1 MIQNLRERLSG
12 VVAIALIILIAI
24 PLAFFGI
31 ESIFMTQRVVNLGE
45 VNGEEISQLDFDR
58 AVAMR
63 NNRIM
68 SSLGENYSPDML
80 DSDFVRQAALNDLV
94 VAKLYLSKS
103 KQQDMSV
110 SDIQI
115 SRNLVNTS
123 AFQLNNEFSETLFRN
138 YLTSMGYSSAEFMED
153 FREDLTSQQLTSGVL
168 SSGFSADIQVEGIVA
183 VSQEERSYE
192 YIQLPVESVLEQV
205 SISDEQI
212 HAFYEQNA
220 QMFEQPEMISVD
232 YVRLTRDQFL
242 DQINVNEDEVLE
254 RFEILQSQQP
264 DQFEVAHILIEDN
277 DQSAEKLAQIQSRLE
292 AGETF
297 ETVAEEMSED
307 IGSANN
313 GGYLG
318 YTDGNTFPAAF
329 EQAITELE
337 VAQISSPVQTDAG
350 FHIIKLLSIEE
361 TPLDFDTEYAAIELQ
376 VKQEEAESLYVD
388 ALENLREAS
397 FSTSDLEELLQV
409 MSESSVELEV
419 ETSEP
424 FEQDFGTGI
433 AANAQVR
440 TVAFGPIVREENLNS
455 EVVELTENNAVVV
468 HLNNYFPA
476 GIALL
481 EQVREEI
488 ASKLRIDQANELL
501 ADRAEELEAE
511 INSGGSFEEIAQR
524 EELEWQTV
532 NNQTRQSATPEG
544 QQIFAQEIAET
555 LPMVSTIELPQGG
568 FLVYKLSS
576 VEAGSLDN
584 FSPVEQRMLRQQL
597 GGQAVSAEFN
607 AYTATLRADADIDL
621 KVDYAN

>member
-68 SSLGENYSPDML
+68 SSMGENYSPDML

-103 KQQDMSV
+103 KRQDMSV
-110 SDIQI
+110 SDVQI

-168 SSGFSADIQVEGIVA
+168 SSGFSTDIQVEGIVA

-192 YIQLPVESVLEQV
+192 YIQLPVESVLDQV

-212 HAFYEQNA
+212 QAFYEQNA

-297 ETVAEEMSED
+297 EAVAEEMSED

-409 MSESSVELEV
+409 MRESSVELEV

-476 GIALL
+476 GIAPL

-488 ASKLRIDQANELL
+488 ASNLRIDQANELL
-501 ADRAEELEAE
+501 ADRAEELAAE
-511 INSGGSFEEIAQR
+511 LNSGGSFEEIAQR
-524 EELEWQTV
+524 EELEWQAA

-544 QQIFAQEIAET
+544 QQIFAQEIADS

>member
-45 VNGEEISQLDFDR
+45 VNGEEISQMDFNR

-68 SSLGENYSPDML
+68 NSLGENYSPDML

-94 VAKLYLSKS
+94 VSKLYLSES
-103 KQQDMSV
+103 KQLDMSV
-110 SDIQI
+110 SDVQI
-115 SRNLVNTS
+115 SRNLVRTP
-123 AFQLNNEFSETLFRN
+123 AFQLNDEFSETMFRN

-168 SSGFSADIQVEGIVA
+168 SSGFSTDMQVEGIVA

-192 YIQLPVESVLEQV
+192 YIQLPVESVLDQV
-205 SISDEQI
+205 NVTDEQAQ
-212 HAFYEQNA
+212 AFYEQNSD
-220 QMFEQPEMISVD
+220 MFEQPEMISVN

-242 DQINVNEDEVLE
+242 DQIDVNEDEVME

-277 DQSAEKLAQIQSRLE
+277 EQSAEKLDQVQSRLE
-292 AGETF
+292 AGEAF

-329 EQAITELE
+329 EEAIAELE
-337 VAQISSPVQTDAG
+337 VEQTSSPVQTDAG
-350 FHIIKLLSIEE
+350 FHIIKLLSMEE
-361 TPLDFDTEYAAIELQ
+361 TPLDFETEYAAIELQ
-376 VKQEEAESLYVD
+376 VKQEAAESLYVD

-397 FSTSDLEELLQV
+397 FSTSDLEELLAV
-409 MSESSVELEV
+409 MNESSVELEV

-424 FEQDFGTGI
+424 FEQDFGTGV

-440 TVAFGPIVREENLNS
+440 AVAFGPIVREENLNS
-455 EVVELTENNAVVV
+455 EVVELTEHNAVVV

-476 GIALL
+476 GVAPL

-488 ASKLRIDQANELL
+488 VSNLRIEQANALL
-501 ADRAEELEAE
+501 ADRAEELAAE
-511 INSGGSFEEIAQR
+511 LTSGGSFEEVAQR
-524 EELEWQTV
+524 
-532 NNQTRQSATPEG
+532 
-544 QQIFAQEIAET
+544 
-555 LPMVSTIELPQGG
+555 
-568 FLVYKLSS
+568 
-576 VEAGSLDN
+576 
-584 FSPVEQRMLRQQL
+584 
-597 GGQAVSAEFN
+597 
-607 AYTATLRADADIDL
+607 
-621 KVDYAN
+621 

>member
-68 SSLGENYSPDML
+68 TSLGENYSPEML
-80 DSDFVRQAALNDLV
+80 DSDFVREAALNDVV
-94 VAKLYLSKS
+94 VAKLYLSQT

-110 SDIQI
+110 SDVQL
-115 SRNLVNTS
+115 SRSLVSTP
-123 AFQLNNEFSETLFRN
+123 AFQLNDEFSESMFRN
-138 YLTSMGYSSAEFMED
+138 YLVSMGYSYAEFMDD
-153 FREDLTSQQLTSGVL
+153 FREDLTLQQLTTGVL
-168 SSGFSADIQVEGIVA
+168 SSGFSTDMQVEGIVA
-183 VSQEERSYE
+183 VSQEERSYK
-192 YIQLPVESVLEQV
+192 YIQLPVESVLDQV
-205 SISDEQI
+205 NVTEEQI
-212 HAFYEQNA
+212 QAFYDQNSE
-220 QMFEQPEMISVD
+220 MFEQPEMISVN

-242 DQINVNEDEVLE
+242 DQIDVNEDEVME

-264 DQFEVAHILIEDN
+264 DQFEVAHILVEDN
-277 DQSAEKLAQIQSRLE
+277 DQSAEKLDQIQSRLD
-292 AGETF
+292 AGEAF
-297 ETVAEEMSED
+297 ETVAEELSED

-318 YTDGNTFPAAF
+318 YTDGNTFPTAF
-329 EQAITELE
+329 EEAIAELE
-337 VAQISSPVQTDAG
+337 VEQVSSPVQTDAG

-376 VKQEEAESLYVD
+376 VKQEAAEALYVD
-388 ALENLREAS
+388 ALENFREAS

-409 MSESSVELEV
+409 MNENSVELEI
-419 ETSEP
+419 ESSEP

-440 TVAFGPIVREENLNS
+440 AVSFGPIVREENLNS

-468 HLNNYFPA
+468 HLNDYFPA
-476 GIALL
+476 GIAPL

-488 ASKLRIDQANELL
+488 ASNLRIEQANDLL
-501 ADRAEELEAE
+501 ADRAEALAAELD
-511 INSGGSFEEIAQR
+511 SDGSFEEVAQR
-524 EELEWQTV
+524 EQLEWQAASD
-532 NNQTRQSATPEG
+532 QTRQTASPEG
-544 QQIFAQEIAET
+544 QQIFAQEIT
-555 LPMVSTIELPQGG
+555 GLPSVGTIELPQGG

-576 VEAGSLDN
+576 VEAGSLDD
-584 FSPVEQRMLRQQL
+584 FSPAEQRMLRQQL

-607 AYTATLRADADIDL
+607 AYTATLRANADIDL
-621 KVDYAN
+621 KVDYSN